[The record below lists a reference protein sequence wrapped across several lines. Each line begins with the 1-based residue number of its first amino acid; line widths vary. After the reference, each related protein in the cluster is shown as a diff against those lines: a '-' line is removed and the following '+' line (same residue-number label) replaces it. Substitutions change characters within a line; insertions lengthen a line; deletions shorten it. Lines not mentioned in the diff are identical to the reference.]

1 MSVEAETGRII
12 WHDLLTQ
19 DISLVKSFYADLL
32 GWEYQIEHASD
43 FVWRP
48 GEADYPLIIAEGEA
62 HGGFVNPGEG
72 IVSRWLA
79 YVMVK
84 DVDDMTARAKSLG
97 ATVIRDPFDT
107 PGVGRSAVI
116 QDLQGG
122 VIGLTFPTHHFPAPS
137 GTFLQDELIT
147 DDVDSAMLFYC
158 DLFGWE
164 AQDIKEVG
172 PSRYAVLDSTDHGSV
187 VGVTNQFFEAVG
199 CALWIPYFATDDV
212 GIATAKAK
220 ALGASL
226 CVDSTSTINGERKAI
241 LSDPTGAVFG
251 LL

>member
-1 MSVEAETGRII
+1 MSIKAETGRII

-19 DISLVKSFYADLL
+19 DISRVRHFYADLL

-43 FVWRP
+43 FVWRS
-48 GEADYPLIIAEGEA
+48 GEADYPLIMAEGEA
-62 HGGFVNPGEG
+62 HGGFVDPGED

-84 DVDDMTARAKSLG
+84 DVDDMTASAKSLG
-97 ATVIRDPFDT
+97 ATIIRDPFDT

-116 QDLQGG
+116 QDLHGG
-122 VIGLTFPTHHFPAPS
+122 VIGLTSPTHHFPAPS
-137 GTFLQDELIT
+137 GTFLRDELIT
-147 DDVDSAMLFYC
+147 DDVDSATLFYR

-164 AQDIKEVG
+164 AQDIESAG
-172 PSRYAVLDSTDHGSV
+172 PVRYAVLNSTDHDGV

-212 GIATAKAK
+212 GVTNAKAK

-226 CVDSTSTINGERKAI
+226 CVDSIAMINGERKAI